1 MGLIQRL
8 TLKEENRA
16 ERSALLDNDDLRPWP
31 RERRTWGF
39 WSFNLFWFA
48 AVTNVSNFMGGASF
62 LSMGLGLWEGVGCS
76 TAGFAIVA
84 IFMALNGRAGS
95 MWHVGFPVYA
105 RSSFGVYGAYWPTIN
120 RACMSIV
127 WSGVN
132 SVSGGQVIYVLLH
145 SIFPSIAR
153 IENKL
158 SPDLALTSASMF
170 CFFIFII
177 LTGIMVALPLKKWKY
192 LTYTKSVVFV
202 LSSVGMIALC
212 VTQAGGSLGPAVTTG
227 GTVTGSKRHWLLIRF
242 ILTSA
247 ASCSTFASNASDW
260 QRNAIKPSDPILGQ
274 ILGFPLSN
282 MIVSIIGMLVASTSQ
297 VVTGEIMWNPINYLD
312 AILTRSYTP
321 SVRAGVFFI
330 SLGFTYSQLFSSAI
344 ENAYPFAN
352 DFSALLPRVFNI
364 RRSLYLCLVLTIAI
378 NPWYLL
384 GSASI
389 FISVLAS
396 YQIFLFS
403 IMAVL
408 LVDYYCVSKGLFNVD
423 DLYTTSRQG
432 TYWYTYGVNPRA
444 FAAYLVGAAVN
455 FYGFL
460 GNVGAVD
467 VGVATT
473 RSYYF
478 TIFTTTTAAGLTYFA
493 CCKIWPVKHYNPKWS
508 EPKSWEPED
517 GQPGIVRYDSEAG
530 STTDEDGKEKDF
542 ATAVAQPVV

>member
-1 MGLIQRL
+1 
-8 TLKEENRA
+8 
-16 ERSALLDNDDLRPWP
+16 
-31 RERRTWGF
+31 
-39 WSFNLFWFA
+39 
-48 AVTNVSNFMGGASF
+48 MGGASF

-95 MWHVGFPVYA
+95 MWHISFPVLS
-105 RSSFGVYGAYWPTIN
+105 RSSFGVFGAGWATFN
-120 RACMSIV
+120 RACMSVV

-132 SVSGGQVIYVLLH
+132 SVSGGQCVYVMLH
-145 SIFPSIAR
+145 AIFPGIAR
-153 IENKL
+153 IPNKL

-170 CFFIFII
+170 CFFIFVF
-177 LTGIMVALPLKKWKY
+177 LTAVMVTLPLKKWY
-192 LTYTKSVVFV
+192 WLTYTKSAVFV
-202 LSSVGMIALC
+202 LSAVGMIALS
-212 VTQAGGSLGPAVTTG
+212 VTQAGGSAGPAVTQG
-227 GTVTGSKRHWLLIRF
+227 GTATGSTRHWLLIRF
-242 ILTSA
+242 VLTSA

-274 ILGFPLSN
+274 ILGFPLAN
-282 MIVSIIGMLVASTSQ
+282 MVVSIIGLLVASTSQ
-297 VVTGEIMWNPINYLD
+297 VVTGEIMWNPLEYLD
-312 AILTRSYTP
+312 AILTQSYTP
-321 SVRAGVFFI
+321 SIRAGVFFI

-352 DFSALLPRVFNI
+352 DFSALLPRFFNI

-408 LVDYYCVSKGLFNVD
+408 LVDYYLIAKGLFHVE

-432 TYWYTYGVNPRA
+432 TYWYTYGVNFRA
-444 FAAYLVGAAVN
+444 FAAYLVGVAVN

-460 GNVGAVD
+460 GNVGAID

-478 TIFTTTTAAGLTYFA
+478 AIFTTTTAAGLTYFA
-493 CCKIWPVKHYNPKWS
+493 LSKIWPVRHYNVKWS
-508 EPKSWEPED
+508 EPVSWEPED
-517 GQPGIVRYDSEAG
+517 GQPSVVKYDSEAG
-530 STTDEDGKEKDF
+530 STTDEDAKEKDF
-542 ATAVAQPVV
+542 ATAFAQPVV